1 MDLPRMSKEPFAAL
15 RRAKIYEIA
24 PTSFAQWGGLC
35 SLSIVVKSTDDVL
48 VEVQVWHDQLQLHC

>member
-1 MDLPRMSKEPFAAL
+1 MSKEPFAAL